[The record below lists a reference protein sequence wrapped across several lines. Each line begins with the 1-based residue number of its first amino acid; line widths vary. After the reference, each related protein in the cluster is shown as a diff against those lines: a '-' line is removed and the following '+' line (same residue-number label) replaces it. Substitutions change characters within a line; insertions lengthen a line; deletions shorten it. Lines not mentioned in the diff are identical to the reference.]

1 MKLIL
6 RKLTYG
12 ISAAARR
19 GTLICGLAAFSMLV
33 TGGALAAGTGKVK
46 KNPNYPQ
53 IEFPPQFNAKGEL
66 LQPVDFREWIF
77 LGSPLTPHGLNNG
90 KSNFP
95 EFHNVYVQPSA
106 FKAYRATG
114 KWPEGTILLKELQL
128 VKGPSEFPDGSRF
141 ETSGRGYFPG
151 AVNGMDVAVKDS
163 KRFAETKNW
172 GYFNFN
178 HNAPP
183 YLKSAAVRPVGECAG
198 CHIANADE
206 DMVYVNLYKPI
217 LTPLPRP

>member
-1 MKLIL
+1 MKLVSSMP
-6 RKLTYG
+6 KHGT
-12 ISAAARR
+12 STAAKR
-19 GTLICGLAAFSMLV
+19 GALACGLVAFSMLAA
-33 TGGALAAGTGKVK
+33 GAALAADTAKMG

-53 IEFPPQFNAKGEL
+53 IEYPPVFNDKGEL
-66 LQPVDFREWIF
+66 LQPVDFREWVF

-90 KSNFP
+90 KANFP

-114 KWPEGTILLKELQL
+114 KWPEGTIMLKELQL
-128 VKGPSEFPDGSRF
+128 VKAPSEFPDGSRF
-141 ETSGRGYFPG
+141 ESSGRGYFPG

-163 KRFAETKNW
+163 KRFAASKNW

-178 HNAPP
+178 HSAPP
-183 YLKSAAVRPVGECAG
+183 YLKAASVRPVAECAG

-206 DMVYVNLYKPI
+206 DMVYVNLYKPL